1 MSPFALLIRTFREA
15 RNLRQNEAAEL
26 LGYEKSY
33 LCALETNNKGTP
45 QSEFIQLLI
54 KRYELNNEEIESLM
68 DSLKRSKRRYLVP
81 LKATCEEYDL
91 FYKLNN
97 QVGKLSQTQISLM
110 QIALDL
116 EEHDL
121 EHHN

>member
-45 QSEFIQLLI
+45 QAEFIKLLI
-54 KRYELNNEEIESLM
+54 KRYALNN
-68 DSLKRSKRRYLVP
+68 DCV
-81 LKATCEEYDL
+81 
-91 FYKLNN
+91 
-97 QVGKLSQTQISLM
+97 ISY
-110 QIALDL
+110 
-116 EEHDL
+116 
-121 EHHN
+121 